1 MQALG
6 MIETKGLIGS
16 IEAADAMVK
25 AANVTLIGK
34 VHVGGALV
42 TVMVRGDVG
51 AVKAATDA
59 GAAAAQRVGELVS
72 VHVIPRPHM
81 EVESILP
88 HPPTEPEDG
97 PEGPKDAPEDNN
109 NAEEPEAPVEEA
121 PVEEA
126 PAEEA
131 DAPAEEPETSAEE
144 PTADLPAEPVEE
156 AAGMAEPEETPA
168 EQPAP
173 EEEGMTRA
181 KLEALVAQN
190 GLEEAMSEITF
201 LRLAEL
207 RDLAKEYE
215 AAELTDRNLKR
226 IAKGELLDAFRA
238 FYEQN

>member
-97 PEGPKDAPEDNN
+97 PEGPKDVPEDNN

-121 PVEEA
+121 PV
-126 PAEEA
+126 EEA

-156 AAGMAEPEETPA
+156 AAETAEPEETPA
-168 EQPAP
+168 EQPDP